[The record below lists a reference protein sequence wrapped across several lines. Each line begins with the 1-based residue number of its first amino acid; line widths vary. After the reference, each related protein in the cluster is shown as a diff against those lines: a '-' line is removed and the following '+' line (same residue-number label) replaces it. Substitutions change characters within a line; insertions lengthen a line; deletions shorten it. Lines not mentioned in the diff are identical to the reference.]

1 MQRAPRDDDVMLL
14 AIPGSKIPKPS
25 PTVNTSADSLHS
37 HAPALPDAAS
47 ARPEPRLIACRDCDL
62 LQQEVALARHADAH
76 CVRCGARLYRGT
88 RTGLSNMLSLMV
100 GCAVLMV
107 VANLFPIAL
116 IEVQGAWS
124 QTTLSGTALALYH
137 NGRPLVATAVGATII
152 VLPAL
157 EVALLLYL
165 LIPLRLKRVPPGLA
179 VAFRIVLLVHPWS
192 MMEIF
197 LLGVLVTLVKLGDIA
212 IVVPGPSLWAFCG
225 LIVLFTMAAS
235 AFSIR
240 DFWRWADSAGADGEG
255 D

>member
-1 MQRAPRDDDVMLL
+1 
-14 AIPGSKIPKPS
+14 
-25 PTVNTSADSLHS
+25 VNTSADKLVSI
-37 HAPALPDAAS
+37 APSTPGVKDADRAEGS
-47 ARPEPRLIACRDCDL
+47 SRLIACRDCDL

-88 RTGLSNMLSLMV
+88 RTGLNTMLSLMV
-100 GCAVLMV
+100 GCAILMLV
-107 VANLFPIAL
+107 SNLFPIAL

-124 QTTLSGTALALYH
+124 QTTLFGTALALYQ
-137 NGRPLVATAVGATII
+137 NDKPLVAAAVLATTI

-157 EVALLLYL
+157 EIALMLYL

-179 VAFRIVLLVHPWS
+179 LAFRIVLMLHPWS

-212 IVVPGPSLWAFCG
+212 TVVPGASLWSFCG

-235 AFSIR
+235 AFSLR

>member
-1 MQRAPRDDDVMLL
+1 M
-14 AIPGSKIPKPS
+14 
-25 PTVNTSADSLHS
+25 NTSTDHLHP
-37 HAPALPDAAS
+37 HAS
-47 ARPEPRLIACRDCDL
+47 ATPIAEPAESAGRLIACRDCDL
-62 LQQEVALARHADAH
+62 LQQEVRLARHADAH

-88 RTGLSNMLSLMV
+88 RTGLTTMLSLMA

-124 QTTLSGTALALYH
+124 QTTLAGASLALWQ
-137 NGRPLVATAVGATII
+137 NGRPLVAIAVGATTIA
-152 VLPAL
+152 LPAL

-165 LIPLRLKRVPPGLA
+165 LIPLRLKRVPPGLPM
-179 VAFRIVLLVHPWS
+179 AFRLVLLVHPWS

-197 LLGVLVTLVKLGDIA
+197 LLGVLVTLVKLGDLA
-212 IVVPGPSLWAFCG
+212 TVVPGASLWAFCG

-235 AFSIR
+235 SFSVR
-240 DFWRWADSAGADGEG
+240 DFWRWADSAGADWEG